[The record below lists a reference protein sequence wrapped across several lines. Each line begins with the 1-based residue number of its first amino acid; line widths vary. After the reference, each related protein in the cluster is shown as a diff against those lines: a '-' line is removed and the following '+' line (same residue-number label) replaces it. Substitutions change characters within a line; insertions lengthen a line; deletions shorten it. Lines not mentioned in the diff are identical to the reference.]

1 VTLCDASVLIALL
14 NRQDPN
20 HDRCRIALPQLSEP
34 LISTW
39 ACLVEAMYLLQRY
52 GGWTAQQTLWQFIEK
67 NKLLLHKHNE
77 AELERMQ
84 HLMEQYKNVPMDL
97 GDASLVTAAE
107 TLDQRLIFTLDRDF
121 YIYRFRDTQAFE
133 VVPSP

>member
-1 VTLCDASVLIALL
+1 MEVG
-14 NRQDPN
+14 
-20 HDRCRIALPQLSEP
+20 LPSKHSGNSL
-34 LISTW
+34 
-39 ACLVEAMYLLQRY
+39 M
-52 GGWTAQQTLWQFIEK
+52 K